1 MSDKLNQKY
10 QCHEHLLDAPHRAKR
25 RAGSLTRALKHKR
38 EREQTKTLE
47 ELRNKY
53 V

>member
-1 MSDKLNQKY
+1 MTLMLNPEHPSDASDLWS
-10 QCHEHLLDAPHRAKR
+10 
-25 RAGSLTRALKHKR
+25 GVVTRALKHKR

-47 ELRNKY
+47 DLRNKY